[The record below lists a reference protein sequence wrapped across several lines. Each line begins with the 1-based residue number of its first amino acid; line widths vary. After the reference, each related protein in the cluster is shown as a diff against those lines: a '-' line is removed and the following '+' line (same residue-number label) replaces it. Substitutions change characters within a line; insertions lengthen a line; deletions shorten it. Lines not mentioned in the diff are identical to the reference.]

1 MNTNTNTNPPQ
12 SKPTKNSFV
21 INNNGTI
28 RRRRFRRR
36 LPPRL
41 RAAKR
46 LNRILNNPNN
56 APKNNRKSKRKNN
69 VSRPVAS
76 KGVMNNPYAMC
87 RLMPFKS
94 QGKSLG
100 IPDGT
105 DLKRILIDHRMQ
117 NTFTIGSSGGVN
129 IAITPALPS
138 SIWFQTPAA
147 DTEFRCN
154 SLHFPYHTGDD
165 NVMFPIMQPEWRHLP
180 VALRNIAGVFDNAPA
195 LYGTTKS
202 RIVTV
207 GWSIL
212 YTGTSL
218 NNSGLIKVNRAQ
230 LSANTLQPN
239 PEQFHVLNS
248 QAGTDKTWEHDQ
260 VLVRKLEVRPAF
272 YASNTFDTRT
282 FPLRTGCNGVL
293 KHSADEYEWNTV
305 SSDLAFISTPV
316 WEKNSFLAHNNLS
329 SEGTAEHWPSIA
341 SFDNGWASTLITIS
355 GAAPGSS
362 FVLDTLYCVE
372 YAPSISADVYALA
385 KAGPDKNENLIN
397 KVTTIASKQPI
408 AQSGDA
414 DSFSVGDVIVPML
427 KTGMKIAG
435 SMIV

>member
-1 MNTNTNTNPPQ
+1 MSTNNTANPPQ
-12 SKPTKNSFV
+12 PKSTKNSFV
-21 INNNGTI
+21 INNNGAI

-41 RAAKR
+41 RKLANQNRRLDRNNTTPKR
-46 LNRILNNPNN
+46 NNVNRRRKTNNNP
-56 APKNNRKSKRKNN
+56 
-69 VSRPVAS
+69 VAT

-87 RLMPFKS
+87 RLMPFRS

-117 NTFTIGSSGGVN
+117 NTFTIGNSGGVN

-147 DTEFRCN
+147 DNTFKCN
-154 SLHFPYHTGDD
+154 SLQFPVHTGDD
-165 NVMFPIMQPEWRHLP
+165 QVMFTVMQPEWRNLP
-180 VALRNIAGVFDNAPA
+180 VSLRNIAGVFDEAPA
-195 LYGTTKS
+195 LYGATKS
-202 RIVTV
+202 RIVTI

-239 PEQFHVLNS
+239 PEQFKVVNS
-248 QAGTDKTWEHDQ
+248 QGGSDKTWEHDQ
-260 VLVRKLEVRPAF
+260 LQIRKLEVRPAF
-272 YASNTFDTRT
+272 YASNTFDTKT
-282 FPLRTGCNGVL
+282 FPLRAGCNGVL
-293 KHSADEYEWNTV
+293 KHSADEYEWATV
-305 SSDLAFISTPV
+305 SNDLSFISTPV
-316 WEKNSFLAHNNLS
+316 WEKVSFLVHNDLS
-329 SEGTAEHWPSIA
+329 SEDKAIHWPSVA
-341 SFDNGWASTLITIS
+341 SFDNGWTSTLITIS

-372 YAPSISADVYALA
+372 YAPSVSADVYALA
-385 KAGPDKNENLIN
+385 KAGPDKNESLIS
-397 KVTTIASKQPI
+397 KVSTIASKQPI

-414 DSFSVGDVIVPML
+414 DSFSVGDILVPMV
-427 KTGMKIAG
+427 KAGAKIA
-435 SMIV
+435 SSIIM

>member
-1 MNTNTNTNPPQ
+1 MSTNTTTNPPQ
-12 SKPTKNSFV
+12 TRATKNSFV

-28 RRRRFRRR
+28 RRRRTRRR

-41 RAAKR
+41 RAIKR
-46 LNRILNNPNN
+46 LNKKKTLTTNNSRNTRIN
-56 APKNNRKSKRKNN
+56 KKRSNIN
-69 VSRPVAS
+69 HPIAT

-147 DTEFRCN
+147 DNDFKCN
-154 SLHFPYHTGDD
+154 SLHFPEHTGNDA
-165 NVMFPIMQPEWRHLP
+165 VMFAVMQPEWRHLP
-180 VALRNIAGVFDNAPA
+180 VVLRNDAGVFDDAPA
-195 LYGTTKS
+195 LYGATKS
-202 RIVTV
+202 RIVTI

-230 LSANTLQPN
+230 LSTNTLQPN
-239 PEQFHVLNS
+239 SDEFTVTNS
-248 QAGTDKTWEHDQ
+248 QGPTDKTWQRDQ
-260 VLVRKLEVRPAF
+260 LQIRRLEVRPAF
-272 YASNTFDTRT
+272 YASNTFDTKT

-293 KHSADEYEWNTV
+293 KHSADEYEWVTV
-305 SSDLAFISTPV
+305 SNDLSFISTPAY
-316 WEKNSFLAHNNLS
+316 EKSSYLLHNDQS
-329 SEGTAEHWPSIA
+329 SEGTAVHWPIVA

-385 KAGPDKNENLIN
+385 KAGPDKNESLVN
-397 KVTTIASKQPI
+397 KVSNIASKQPI
-408 AQSGDA
+408 ANSGDA
-414 DSFSVGDVIVPML
+414 DSFSVGDVIVPMI

-435 SMIV
+435 SMMV

>member
-1 MNTNTNTNPPQ
+1 MSTNNNANPPQ
-12 SKPTKNSFV
+12 PKTTKNSFV

-28 RRRRFRRR
+28 RRRRIRRR

-41 RAAKR
+41 RKR
-46 LNRILNNPNN
+46 TNLN
-56 APKNNRKSKRKNN
+56 RKNN
-69 VSRPVAS
+69 QNNTTPGRRINNKRRNLNSRPVAT

-87 RLMPFKS
+87 RLTPFRS

-117 NTFTIGSSGGVN
+117 NTFTIGSSGSVN

-138 SIWFQTPAA
+138 SIWFQTPVA
-147 DTEFRCN
+147 DTDFKCN
-154 SLHFPYHTGDD
+154 SLHFPVQTGNE
-165 NVMFPIMQPEWRHLP
+165 NVMFTVMQPEWRHLP
-180 VALRNIAGVFDNAPA
+180 VTLNNLAGAFDDAPA
-195 LYGTTKS
+195 LYGATKS

-218 NNSGLIKVNRAQ
+218 NNSGLIKVNRVQ
-230 LSANTLQPN
+230 LSTNTLQPN
-239 PEQFHVLNS
+239 SDQFIVANS
-248 QAGTDKTWEHDQ
+248 QGGANKTWEHDQ
-260 VLVRKLEVRPAF
+260 LQIRKLEVKPAF
-272 YASNTFDTRT
+272 YSSNTFDTKT
-282 FPLRTGCNGVL
+282 FPLRAGCNGVL
-293 KHSADEYEWNTV
+293 KHSADEYEWVTV
-305 SSDLAFISTPV
+305 SNDLSFISTPFR
-316 WEKNSFLAHNNLS
+316 EKYSFLVHNDQG
-329 SEGTAEHWPSIA
+329 SESTAIHWPSVA

-372 YAPSISADVYALA
+372 YAPSMTADVYALA

-397 KVTTIASKQPI
+397 KVSTIASKQPI

-414 DSFSVGDVIVPML
+414 DSFSVGDILVPMV
-427 KTGMKIAG
+427 KAGAKIAG
-435 SMIV
+435 SMMI